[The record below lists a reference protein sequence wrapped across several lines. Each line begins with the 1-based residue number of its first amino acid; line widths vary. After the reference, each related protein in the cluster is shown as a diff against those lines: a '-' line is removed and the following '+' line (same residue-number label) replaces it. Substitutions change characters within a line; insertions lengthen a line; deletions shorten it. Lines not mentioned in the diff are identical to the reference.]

1 MLTGLD
7 EDVFD
12 ADSTGS
18 VRGECI
24 EGYHAYGGS
33 GIGNEDVRTMDG
45 EACVQRLTREI
56 T

>member
-1 MLTGLD
+1 MKGGTVLTGLD

-24 EGYHAYGGS
+24 EGYHAYGGKR
-33 GIGNEDVRTMDG
+33 D
-45 EACVQRLTREI
+45 RE
-56 T
+56 